1 MRSARSP
8 ISLRIIDV
16 AERPLRGSV
25 RTQRNVS
32 GTRVDG
38 GADPDAWL
46 DVEFRTI
53 FGQSSGDH
61 RMLHASYDSAV
72 SYHSHEWF
80 AGFQELYGLYNQDDQ
95 SV

>member
-1 MRSARSP
+1 M
-8 ISLRIIDV
+8 
-16 AERPLRGSV
+16 
-25 RTQRNVS
+25 
-32 GTRVDG
+32 DG

-80 AGFQELYGLYNQDDQ
+80 AGFQERYGLYNQDDQ
-95 SV
+95 SVSLIVEERIDTGFGATRILACYRSTFILVEYECY